1 MGGPTAA
8 LVAEFSSLLD
18 EATILSI
25 CSDYDLAEPGELA
38 TAKAVL
44 VTISQTVEIEEA
56 TGFNPSGIGADS
68 VVDITK
74 LNLDSG
80 DETPSPAAPD
90 LDYRSSGSQTT
101 TTESSQSQSLF
112 SASSKNSAQESNV
125 AYGAIFDDL
134 TEEQKETQLLNMFT
148 SLKPVDIKLTLR
160 KVKGDADLAINELL
174 NLVSLEESGERLK
187 GVDAFYVADDAATST
202 KKKKGKKKNKKP
214 AIHSPEAKSPV
225 PTDASD
231 DLEKIDETNRRTFVF
246 SCLLPTRLTNWRA

>member
-1 MGGPTAA
+1 MGGPTAT

-25 CSDYDLAEPGELA
+25 CSDYDLADARGFA
-38 TAKAVL
+38 DAKAVL
-44 VTISQTVEIEEA
+44 VAISQTVEIEEA

-90 LDYRSSGSQTT
+90 SDLRSNDGQTT

-112 SASSKNSAQESNV
+112 SASSKNSAQESDV

-134 TEEQKETQLLNMFT
+134 SEEQKETQLLNMFT
-148 SLKPVDIKLTLR
+148 TLKPVDIKLTL
-160 KVKGDADLAINELL
+160 KKAKGDADLAISELL
-174 NLVSLEESGERLK
+174 NLALLEESGERVK
-187 GVDAFYVADDAATST
+187 GVDAFYVADDAGTST
-202 KKKKGKKKNKKP
+202 KKRKGKKRKKP
-214 AIHSPEAKSPV
+214 AFRSPEPKSPV
-225 PTDASD
+225 PTDAPE
-231 DLEKIDETNRRTFVF
+231 DLDKVDETNRRTLISHAFPP
-246 SCLLPTRLTNWRA
+246 SYRRG